1 MSDITGP
8 LQNRLLAAL
17 SENARKRIFPKLR
30 LIELS
35 PGDVIYESDQ
45 SIEYVYFP
53 VDCIV

>member
-35 PGDVIYESDQ
+35 PGDVIYESNQ